1 MKLLAL
7 KDGLTLLNLAS
18 GFASLV
24 AALRGEFLLAGG
36 FIALGLVF
44 DAADG
49 RVARA
54 VRGDNGFGKELDS
67 LADVVSFGVA
77 PAFLAVAAWGGSWV
91 AVCGALYACAAAVRL
106 AKFNIQTAKGVF
118 YGLPSPAAAVLAA
131 IAALF
136 SPAWFAVAGVL
147 FVLAFAML
155 ADFRVPK
162 I

>member
-1 MKLLAL
+1 M
-7 KDGLTLLNLAS
+7 TLLNLAA
-18 GFASLV
+18 GFAALV
-24 AALRGEFLLAGG
+24 AALRGEFLFAGG
-36 FIALGLVF
+36 FIVLGLVF
-44 DAADG
+44 DALDG

-54 VRGDNGFGKELDS
+54 VRGGDNFGRELDS

-77 PAFLAVAAWGGSWV
+77 PAFLAVALWGGAWV
-91 AVCGALYACAAAVRL
+91 AACGALYACAAAVRL

-118 YGLPSPAAAVLAA
+118 FGLPSPVAAVVAVA
-131 IAALF
+131 VTLF
-136 SPAWFAVAGVL
+136 SSVWFVVAGAL